1 MRKIIGEIMSL
12 LWKLLVRVFWV
23 WLKPILGRIV
33 MIVLMVIAVLT
44 MLIALLRC

>member
-1 MRKIIGEIMSL
+1 MRKIIREIMSL

-33 MIVLMVIAVLT
+33 MIALMVIAALT